1 MILRLFLT
9 ALVVALWGG
18 LTNIFSPFAMLITGQ
33 QAVNQL
39 LPSDTAYLQTQAVF
53 AAFSGLQWII
63 SAVGLLL
70 LLSIWF
76 GPIKRAFTAPPMNR
90 RNDYTAALAAIL
102 AGAMAFAPSPARA
115 YYAQTDYAEWVNIG
129 ANQSA
134 FLIPMQGDN
143 VASQGQFGSIEYL
156 TAKKVAAKRVQI
168 PHAKLPNSSALSNY
182 YVPSAVAILV
192 DRTPVYREW
201 TNSEVKGTTKAME
214 GFRCESADSLS
225 VTTAV
230 AISATVSEAQASQFL
245 YYFGTKPLAGDPANN
260 EVVFASVYYG
270 VSLAEVMDKQVRGA
284 VHASLCAHM
293 AELKLDDL
301 FAAKGEIMKKVLVDV
316 KEQFT
321 PMGISFGFLGLA
333 DALDYDHEIQ
343 QAINH
348 VYTAN
353 KNAIAA
359 ASLEPALPVLQQEAD
374 MRVKNGIAEGIRTKG
389 IPTLPSFVVLPQSWI
404 EGASAFFNSAGKA
417 LMGAPAK

>member
-1 MILRLFLT
+1 MLRLFLT

-18 LTNIFSPFAMLITGQ
+18 VTNVFAPFAMLVTGQ

-39 LPSDTAYLQTQAVF
+39 LPSDSAYLQTQAVF

-63 SAVGLLL
+63 SAVALLL
-70 LLSIWF
+70 LLSIWY
-76 GPIKRAFTAPPMNR
+76 GPIKRTLSPPTNR

-115 YYAQTDYAEWVNIG
+115 YYAQTDYAEYVNIPT
-129 ANQSA
+129 NSSA

-143 VASQGQFGSIEYL
+143 ISSQAQFGSIAYL

-168 PHAKLPNSSALSNY
+168 PHAKLPNSSAISNF
-182 YVPSAVAILV
+182 YVPSAIAILV

-225 VTTAV
+225 VTTAI
-230 AISATVSEAQASQFL
+230 AISATVSEEQAPQFL
-245 YYFGTKPLAGDPANN
+245 YYFGTKALAGDPTAN
-260 EVVFASVYYG
+260 EVVFASVYNG

-293 AELKLDDL
+293 ADLKLDDL
-301 FAAKGEIMKKVLVDV
+301 FSQKGVIMGKVLADV
-316 KEQFT
+316 EKQFA

-343 QAINH
+343 ASINH
-348 VYTAN
+348 VYTSQ
-353 KNAIAA
+353 KEAIAA
-359 ASLEPALPVLQQEAD
+359 NALLPVLPVLQQEAD

-404 EGASAFFNSAGKA
+404 DAAGSFFNTAGKA
-417 LMGAPAK
+417 ITGK

>member
-1 MILRLFLT
+1 MILRLFLS

-18 LTNIFSPFAMLITGQ
+18 VTNIFAPAAMLFTGQ

-39 LPSDTAYLQTQAVF
+39 LPSDGAYLQTMAVF
-53 AAFSGLQWII
+53 ATFSGLQWII
-63 SAVGLLL
+63 SAVGVLL
-70 LLSIWF
+70 LLSIWI
-76 GPIKRAFTAPPMNR
+76 GPIKRGIKS
-90 RNDYTAALAAIL
+90 AATSSGDIAGSIAIVLAA
-102 AGAMAFAPSPARA
+102 GMALAPSPARA
-115 YYAQTDYAEWVNIG
+115 YYAQTDYAEWVNIA

-143 VASQGQFGSIEYL
+143 IASQAQFGSIDYL
-156 TAKKVAAKRVQI
+156 KSKKVAAKRVMI

-182 YVPSAVAILV
+182 YVPSAVVTLV

-201 TNSEVKGTTKAME
+201 SNAENKGTNKAME

-230 AISATVSEAQASQFL
+230 AISATVSEEQASQFL
-245 YYFGTKPLAGDPANN
+245 YYFGTKPVAGDPTAN

-301 FAAKGEIMKKVLVDV
+301 FSQKGVVMGKVLADV
-316 KEQFT
+316 REQFT

-333 DALDYDHEIQ
+333 DALDYEHEIQ
-343 QAINH
+343 VAINH
-348 VYTAN
+348 VYTSQKEAVAAN
-353 KNAIAA
+353 A
-359 ASLEPALPVLQQEAD
+359 LLPVLPVLQQEAD

-404 EGASAFFNSAGKA
+404 EAASNFFNTAT
-417 LMGAPAK
+417 APKK